1 MMSSW
6 NGACSICFHSLD
18 VTFKSLCAG
27 NIRVYCRVRPLHHH
41 ESDRPSCVEFLNAN
55 GDIMIG
61 SSVKPNSRRGFT
73 FDKVFGPGTSQ
84 EAIFADTR
92 PLIRSVL
99 DGFNVCIF
107 AYGQTGSGKTFTMV
121 SRCLFLCLLKLLSTR
136 S

>member
-1 MMSSW
+1 M
-6 NGACSICFHSLD
+6 
-18 VTFKSLCAG
+18 
-27 NIRVYCRVRPLHHH
+27 YCRVRPLHDH
-41 ESDRPSCVEFLNAN
+41 ESDRPSCVEFLNSD

-121 SRCLFLCLLKLLSTR
+121 SRCFFLSLVKLLSTR